1 MVTYHEERETKI
13 KKVKNHFKL
22 QHEQTEL
29 WKYNLEGKLA
39 VCSHNQITLSWAISL
54 FSLCVI
60 SMKTFKGCCVT

>member
-39 VCSHNQITLSWAISL
+39 VCSHNQITLS
-54 FSLCVI
+54 
-60 SMKTFKGCCVT
+60 